1 MRAGPRAIVVVI
13 ALVTAGSCAGIG
25 PGQRVDRTQV
35 RLADLGFAEIG
46 LFEQRFRMTLRIG
59 NPNDF
64 ALPIDGLRYTLE
76 VNDRAFA
83 SGLSNRSLTVPRLGE
98 ATVEV
103 EASTT
108 LLDVVGQFMALSSRE
123 ALSYRMIGT
132 AFLRGVA
139 RREVPFEQSGSFRMA
154 PGARA
159 ASPRPDN
166 VGPTANRESL

>member
-1 MRAGPRAIVVVI
+1 MLICVLAWGLA
-13 ALVTAGSCAGIG
+13 ACAGIG
-25 PGQRVDRTQV
+25 PGQRVEPPEV
-35 RLADLGFAEIG
+35 RLADLEFVDAG
-46 LFEQRFRMTLRIG
+46 LFEQRFRMILRVR

-154 PGARA
+154 PGAR
-159 ASPRPDN
+159 SFT
-166 VGPTANRESL
+166 PTG